1 MMKKL
6 LVLDN
11 YDSFTYNLVHFIRE
25 HGGFEIDVIRN
36 DQIEP
41 SAVEKYDRIV
51 LSPGPG
57 LPDEAGIL
65 KEVIR
70 LYAPSKKMLGVCLG
84 MQAMAEVFGGS
95 LVNLQDVFHGMAS
108 PIYREPVEDAVLQ
121 NVPDEFMGGRYH
133 SWVVDETTFPKEL
146 MITSRDRDR
155 NIMSH
160 HHKSYPIFGV
170 QFHPESILTPEGKKM
185 IDNFLNL

>member
-1 MMKKL
+1 MRKL

-25 HGGFEIDVIRN
+25 HGGYEIDVVRN
-36 DQIEP
+36 DQIAP
-41 SAVEKYDRIV
+41 TAIEKYDRIV

-70 LYAPSKKMLGVCLG
+70 RYAPTKKILGVCLG

-95 LVNLQDVFHGMAS
+95 LLNLQDVFHGMAS

-121 NVPDEFMGGRYH
+121 GIPDAFMGGRYH
-133 SWVVDETTFPKEL
+133 SWVVNEKDFPEEL
-146 MITSRDRDR
+146 VITSRDSDG
-155 NIMSH
+155 NIMSL
-160 HHKSYPIFGV
+160 HHKSYPLYGL
-170 QFHPESILTPEGKKM
+170 QFHPESILTPDGKTM
-185 IDNFLNL
+185 INNFLNL

>member
-1 MMKKL
+1 MRKL

-25 HGGFEIDVIRN
+25 HGGFEIDVVRN
-36 DQIEP
+36 DQIAP
-41 SAVEKYDRIV
+41 SAIEKYDRIV

-70 LYAPSKKMLGVCLG
+70 RYAPSKKILGVCLG

-95 LVNLQDVFHGMAS
+95 LLNLQDVFHGMS
-108 PIYREPVEDAVLQ
+108 TPIYREPMEDAVLQ
-121 NVPDEFMGGRYH
+121 EIPEEFMGGRYH
-133 SWVVDETTFPKEL
+133 SWVINEKDFPEEL
-146 MITSRDRDR
+146 VITSRDSEG
-155 NIMSH
+155 NIMSL
-160 HHKSYPIFGV
+160 HHKSYPLYGL
-170 QFHPESILTPEGKKM
+170 QFHPESILTPDGKKM
-185 IDNFLNL
+185 INNFLNL